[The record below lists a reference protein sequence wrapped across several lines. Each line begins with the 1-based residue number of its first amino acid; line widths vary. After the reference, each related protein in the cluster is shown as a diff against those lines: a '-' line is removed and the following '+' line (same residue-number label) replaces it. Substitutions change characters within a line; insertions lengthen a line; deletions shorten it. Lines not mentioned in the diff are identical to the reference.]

1 MSRGAQDAKIKQ
13 MINFIESEAQE
24 KANEIKVQAN
34 EEFAIEKQ
42 NLVEAAKKKIREEY
56 EKKEKQVEVEKKI
69 GYSNKIKDARLTIL
83 KMKDD
88 IMRQLQARGL
98 QEVKRITEDRAAYS
112 KLLKDLI
119 LQGLIRLLE
128 KEANVYCRQQDLAL
142 VSEQAKLA
150 EKEYAEKTGLKC
162 KITVQQKSH
171 LPADSF
177 GGVVI
182 TAFEDRIKVFN
193 TLEQRMAL
201 VYEQQL
207 PLIRGMLFPKEGS
220 TQL

>member
-1 MSRGAQDAKIKQ
+1 
-13 MINFIESEAQE
+13 
-24 KANEIKVQAN
+24 
-34 EEFAIEKQ
+34 
-42 NLVEAAKKKIREEY
+42 
-56 EKKEKQVEVEKKI
+56 
-69 GYSNKIKDARLTIL
+69 
-83 KMKDD
+83 MKDD